1 MTPYQIGDWKDLS
14 ERASKETDPEKLR
27 VLFQELMMYAL
38 ELEQKHVKADIQ
50 SRLGQHFRATADQ
63 G

>member
-14 ERASKETDPEKLR
+14 ERASQETDPEKLR

-38 ELEQKHVKADIQ
+38 AQEQRHVKDDIQ
-50 SRLGQHFRATADQ
+50 SRLVHHFRATADQ

>member
-1 MTPYQIGDWKDLS
+1 MTPYQIGDWEDLS

-38 ELEQKHVKADIQ
+38 GQEQRHVKDDIQ
-50 SRLGQHFRATADQ
+50 SRLGHHFRATTDQ